1 MVRCLFDR
9 CIIGLENDRKC
20 QYKIAKNK
28 IFWKKI
34 GKKFYKSFIDFTVPF
49 DTINTK
55 KDPFRKV
62 GDPMDMIGSIA
73 DYSVMMSQNQLMT
86 NVSTEVLS
94 MTLDS
99 FQGQASE
106 VVKMMESSVQP
117 YLGQNINTYV

>member
-1 MVRCLFDR
+1 M
-9 CIIGLENDRKC
+9 
-20 QYKIAKNK
+20 
-28 IFWKKI
+28 
-34 GKKFYKSFIDFTVPF
+34 
-49 DTINTK
+49 
-55 KDPFRKV
+55 

-73 DYSVMMSQNQLMT
+73 DYSMMMSQNQLMT